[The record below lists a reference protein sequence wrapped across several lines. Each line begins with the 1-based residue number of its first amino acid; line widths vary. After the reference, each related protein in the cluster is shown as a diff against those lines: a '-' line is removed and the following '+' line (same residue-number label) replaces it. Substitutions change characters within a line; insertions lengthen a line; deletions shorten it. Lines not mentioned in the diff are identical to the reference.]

1 MNREQSQS
9 FKERFNDWL
18 SKLDA
23 SRRKDAEML
32 WERAGEADESRN
44 LSLSD
49 EEKREAFSKIASQTG
64 LQFADDKQQGKP
76 EEKKIASWR
85 WYAAAAAV
93 ILVAGLSY
101 LTIPIQV
108 SVPNGETAS
117 LILPDRSQLTLNS
130 GTTITYSR
138 LYGYLERE
146 ISLEGE
152 AFFDVRK
159 GEYPFTVHTS
169 TATVK
174 VLGTRFNLRSW
185 QSDPGAETVVTLQEG
200 SLALYAPGQPETS
213 VVLEPGESSKIHAN
227 VERPTDPTKVN
238 IERSIAWL
246 ENRFA
251 FERRTVGAIIR
262 EIERRFDISV
272 TVQPT
277 AILNDTLTIYYNKDI
292 AAEQIIRDIC
302 QSKGLNFREVNGGYV
317 IESPS

>member
-1 MNREQSQS
+1 MNSEQSQS
-9 FKERFNDWL
+9 FKERFKTWL
-18 SKLDA
+18 SKLDP
-23 SRRKDAEML
+23 SRRKDVETL

-44 LSLSD
+44 LNLSD
-49 EEKREAFSKIASQTG
+49 EEKRQAFSKIAAETG
-64 LQFADDKQQGKP
+64 LQIDNNRQQTKIGP
-76 EEKKIASWR
+76 KKIDSWK
-85 WYAAAAAV
+85 WYVAAAV
-93 ILVAGLSY
+93 VILAAGLSY
-101 LTIPIQV
+101 LTIPVQV
-108 SVPNGETAS
+108 SVPYGETAS
-117 LILPDRSQLTLNS
+117 LILPDQSQLTLNS

-159 GEYPFTVHTS
+159 GEHPFTVHTS

-200 SLALYAPGQPETS
+200 SLALYAPGQPEKS
-213 VVLEPGESSKIHAN
+213 VVLEPGESSKIRAN
-227 VERPTDPTKVN
+227 IEKPTNPTKVN
-238 IERSIAWL
+238 TERSLAWL

-251 FERRTVGAIIR
+251 FERRTVGEIIR

-272 TVQPT
+272 IVQPT
-277 AILNDTLTIYYNKDI
+277 VILSDTLTIYYNKDV
-292 AAEQIIRDIC
+292 AAEQIIRDIS

-317 IESPS
+317 IESP